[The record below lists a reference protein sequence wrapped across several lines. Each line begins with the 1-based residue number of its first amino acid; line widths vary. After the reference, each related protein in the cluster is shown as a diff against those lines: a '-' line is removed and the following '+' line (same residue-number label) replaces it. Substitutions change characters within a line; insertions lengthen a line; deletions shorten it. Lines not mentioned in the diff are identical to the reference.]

1 MLAALVDRTTLTLTY
16 EEMLDEFSTPP
27 ASAFEVQVGEST
39 VRLVPTN
46 PVEIVGGG
54 QAVALAAAALRDV
67 EVDVH
72 GITGVAFTNKPTGDC
87 ATIGG
92 HVKVTL
98 PFSQTATV
106 SGTPRIELSPA
117 FGPGGETRYA
127 GLVSGNGSTKLV
139 FRYTLVEG
147 DD

>member
-1 MLAALVDRTTLTLTY
+1 
-16 EEMLDEFSTPP
+16 MLDELSTPL
-27 ASAFEVQVGEST
+27 ASAFEVQVGERT

-54 QAVALAAAALRDV
+54 QAVALAAAAAVNGGQTVTASYTKPSTNPVRDLAGNAAAALRDV

-92 HVKVTL
+92 HV
-98 PFSQTATV
+98 
-106 SGTPRIELSPA
+106 
-117 FGPGGETRYA
+117 
-127 GLVSGNGSTKLV
+127 
-139 FRYTLVEG
+139 
-147 DD
+147 